1 VGAGGADVTIGTG
14 VSIGT
19 TVAVGANTDS
29 IATFATGNGVKVA
42 IDTGFKM

>member
-19 TVAVGANTDS
+19 TVAVGADTDS
-29 IATFATGNGVKVA
+29 VATFATGNRVMVA
-42 IDTGFKM
+42 IDTDFEM